1 MQKPIEEFRKEL
13 FHSHFF
19 DKVKPFP
26 GARELLQKMKDRGL
40 RIAIASSSSQE
51 DLERLEKIGNITDL
65 TEKETSS
72 DDAKKSKSAPDIF
85 HAALKRLHLEGSHCL
100 ALGDTPWDI
109 QAAAKAGVR
118 TVALTCGGW
127 TEQELTQAGALEV
140 YRHPSDLINR
150 FAGSVFSR

>member
-1 MQKPIEEFRKEL
+1 M
-13 FHSHFF
+13 
-19 DKVKPFP
+19 
-26 GARELLQKMKDRGL
+26 
-40 RIAIASSSSQE
+40 
-51 DLERLEKIGNITDL
+51 